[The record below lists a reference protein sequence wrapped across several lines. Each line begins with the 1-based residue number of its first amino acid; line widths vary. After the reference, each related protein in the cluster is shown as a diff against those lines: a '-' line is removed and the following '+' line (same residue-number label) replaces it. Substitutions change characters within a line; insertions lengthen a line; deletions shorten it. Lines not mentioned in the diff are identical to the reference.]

1 MSHLSKLEIS
11 RRVLKPRPAR
21 REKPTIAHYRDKLIA
36 NLEEQS
42 ELASKVIDGKPAVI
56 KRRRGRTV
64 REVRPRLWWY
74 EDADGHVGT
83 YIFHNRTALK
93 LWRGGR
99 TIEVG
104 RLRQLPKVH
113 RTVIAAVRAGEL
125 DNALRDAA
133 RRSEGTWKA

>member
-21 REKPTIAHYRDKLIA
+21 RDKPTIEHYRDKLIA
-36 NLEEQS
+36 NLEEQR
-42 ELASKVIDGKPAVI
+42 ELALNVLDGKPAVI
-56 KRRRGRTV
+56 KRRRGRDV

-74 EDADGHVGT
+74 EDVDGHVGT
-83 YIFHNRTALK
+83 YVFHNRTALK
-93 LWRGGR
+93 LGPGGR

-104 RLRQLPKVH
+104 PLRRLPTVY

-125 DNALRDAA
+125 DNSLRDAA
-133 RRSEGTWKA
+133 RRSEATWKA